1 MGLQPSGQTAVIGRG
16 LVAEPENPLALAS
29 KQVNMKLPLSPAGTR
44 NSAGLLLFNEAQVC
58 SFKNVPIPVQ
68 PWWNRKTT
76 VIGPT
81 GTPAQM
87 WLQGPSGCML
97 WSPGGKKAGETTAP
111 ERGSKRN
118 KNQKEKRI
126 LQGRKQKKQEAD
138 KRKRWKRGRQ
148 FEYEAGYDREGAKWR
163 LSS

>member
-1 MGLQPSGQTAVIGRG
+1 MGLQTTVYRSANRGYWEG

-44 NSAGLLLFNEAQVC
+44 NSAGVLLFNEAQVC
-58 SFKNVPIPVQ
+58 SFKHVPIPVQ

-76 VIGPT
+76 VIGPID
-81 GTPAQM
+81 TPAQM

-126 LQGRKQKKQEAD
+126 LQGRKQKKQEAT
-138 KRKRWKRGRQ
+138 RGKGDGSLRMKL
-148 FEYEAGYDREGAKWR
+148 AMAA
-163 LSS
+163 